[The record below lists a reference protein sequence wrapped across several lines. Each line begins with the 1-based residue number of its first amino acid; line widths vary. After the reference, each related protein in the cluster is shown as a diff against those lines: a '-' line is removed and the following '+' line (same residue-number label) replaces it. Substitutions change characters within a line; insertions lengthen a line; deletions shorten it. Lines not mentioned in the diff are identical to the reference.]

1 MYASGSGLM
10 AGSGWMGT
18 VPAPTTSVRYSFEPR
33 AKKRITSPF
42 RSAEGVLLPIKTSTP
57 KPLPVEPKKKAP
69 TVKRKPAARRAG
81 TTPRH
86 EVPSI
91 KAAREYLSTPK
102 VCEACGN
109 EFTSREGERI
119 DGYRRRQTCDRKC
132 ARNLRNT
139 KKEEA

>member
-1 MYASGSGLM
+1 MQGSGSGLM

-18 VPAPTTSVRYSFEPR
+18 VPAPTSPVRYTPIP
-33 AKKRITSPF
+33 KRCTSPF
-42 RSAEGVLLPIKTSTP
+42 RSADGVLLPIKKSTP
-57 KPLPVEPKKKAP
+57 KSLPVEPKKPKAP
-69 TVKRKPAARRAG
+69 TVKKEPSRRAG
-81 TTPRH
+81 TLPRH

-91 KAAREYLSTPK
+91 KAAREYLATPK
-102 VCEACGN
+102 VCECCGN

-132 ARNLRNT
+132 ARNLRN